1 MPCPRDTKTNLKDGR
16 KGRRK
21 TKPHNLAKPQN
32 HDGCRDIGPT
42 LEPEWLRTLRL
53 LLVLL
58 LLLLLLLVLLFVFYC
73 RVLNEVPHM
82 GYSTGLPA

>member
-1 MPCPRDTKTNLKDGR
+1 
-16 KGRRK
+16 
-21 TKPHNLAKPQN
+21 
-32 HDGCRDIGPT
+32 
-42 LEPEWLRTLRL
+42 
-53 LLVLL
+53 LVLL

>member
-1 MPCPRDTKTNLKDGR
+1 MLAMAFR
-16 KGRRK
+16 KPPPPSK
-21 TKPHNLAKPQN
+21 AASSSINLAKPQN

-58 LLLLLLLVLLFVFYC
+58 LLLLLLLLVLLFVFYC